1 MKKILFWVAS
11 FTWGLP
17 MTSIGCIVAITLLIM
32 GHKPKRFHWFTYF
45 EIGKKNWGGFELG
58 CFFITNKNPSLHIKQ
73 HEAGHGIQNI
83 MFGAF
88 MPFVVSIPSFIRY
101 WYREFKFYKKGLK
114 PTTDYDSIW
123 FEKQATKLGQK
134 YFK

>member
-17 MTSIGCIVAITLLIM
+17 MTLFGCIVALILLCL
-32 GHKPKRFHWFTYF
+32 GYKPKRFHYFIYF
-45 EIGKKNWGGFELG
+45 EVGENWGAFEAG
-58 CFFITNKNPSLHIKQ
+58 CFFITDKNPSLFTKQ

-83 MFGAF
+83 MFGF
-88 MPFVVSIPSFIRY
+88 LTPFIVSIPSAIRY
-101 WYREFKFYKKGLK
+101 WYRELTPNKKH
-114 PTTDYDSIW
+114 PDYYSIW
-123 FEKQATKLGQK
+123 FENQANKLGQK

>member
-1 MKKILFWVAS
+1 MKRILFWVAS

-17 MTSIGCIVAITLLIM
+17 MTLVGSIVAITLIIT
-32 GHKPKRFHWFTYF
+32 GHKPKRFHWFIYF
-45 EIGKKNWGGFELG
+45 EIGDNWGGFELG
-58 CFFITNKNPSLHIKQ
+58 CFFITNKNPSLHIMQ

-83 MFGAF
+83 IFGVF
-88 MPFVVSIPSFIRY
+88 MPFVVSIPSLIRY